1 MTAVIAALAGAN
13 TINQMMNNV
22 NKIRTG
28 IEFSSNT
35 AIRLPRG
42 TTAQRPTAV
51 SGAFRYNT
59 QTGEFEGYTGA
70 GWGSIGGGGL
80 GVFKLIAGSYSAN
93 SGDRLAISTTASA
106 RTITLPG
113 SPSADDIVEF
123 MDKDNSFA
131 TNNLT
136 ISRNGSTIEGSSA
149 NLVADITSTNFF
161 LQYTGSTWEVFGVG
175 SGETTVG
182 GDLTGTTSAAT
193 FSSAGIAKIALGN
206 TNSQFAAKLATTV
219 HSAALANTNAYIATK
234 LATTVHSAA
243 LANTNTFTV
252 RTTGGAQTMY
262 PSLVVANTF
271 VAQHGMPIRVAGGN
285 NVVLALADNGK
296 LLMCTNS
303 GSAMS
308 VRIPNN
314 SAVAFPIGAE
324 ISLVNVLTHATAN
337 TLGIAQTAGV
347 ILQSK
352 EAANTIADRFTSAT
366 LKKTATNT
374 WLLIGNL
381 A

>member
-206 TNSQFAAKLATTV
+206 TNSQFR
-219 HSAALANTNAYIATK
+219 Y
-234 LATTVHSAA
+234 
-243 LANTNTFTV
+243 
-252 RTTGGAQTMY
+252 
-262 PSLVVANTF
+262 
-271 VAQHGMPIRVAGGN
+271 
-285 NVVLALADNGK
+285 
-296 LLMCTNS
+296 
-303 GSAMS
+303 
-308 VRIPNN
+308 
-314 SAVAFPIGAE
+314 
-324 ISLVNVLTHATAN
+324 
-337 TLGIAQTAGV
+337 
-347 ILQSK
+347 
-352 EAANTIADRFTSAT
+352 
-366 LKKTATNT
+366 
-374 WLLIGNL
+374 
-381 A
+381 